1 MKMTREEMF
10 INIENMYGVDSLFTQ
25 AFKNTLDW
33 ESNDWN
39 NAMISALYDSLIYA
53 MIHYPETTK
62 EKN

>member
-1 MKMTREEMF
+1 MTREEMF
-10 INIENMYGVDSLFTQ
+10 INIENMYGVDSPFTQ
-25 AFKNTLDW
+25 LFKSTLDW

-53 MIHYPETTK
+53 MTYYPEKIK